1 MVGDK
6 VELGNTGVDVNSGNT
21 SGASVPPPAQPKM
34 KEQGTAAAAP
44 GSSDFDGV
52 EAKSAHDK
60 KTEVVLENLRR
71 QINDLIQ
78 DVGVL
83 KHTGGG
89 SVAAIATLEKSL
101 LNLQGEIAGLRQSL
115 DHVGSGLGGAF
126 DRIQQIEQR
135 LAVVA
140 REAGVGSVLLKTQIQ
155 EQRAFLLQADAE
167 LRELNAQPRQSA
179 QQLQQKVDA
188 DKEAAQARIDAAAR
202 EIIALNFQLDKD
214 TFNSKLVESRLAHLQ
229 KQFRDTLRTLK
240 EAAPAAGRPW
250 YKPWAATDSKG
261 RVYKSAERLFNNS
274 AFSKPE
280 TRSGAD
286 LRVNEEIQRLF
297 TLALFA
303 LQNFSEFVAVPM
315 SLVGTPAAPA
325 TPGKKGASLASAA
338 SASAG
343 TPLRNLNA
351 DAQQVEQNTV
361 NAAVISVIRHDLSQL
376 QDRTDGL
383 IGSHD
388 KNLQFWGKVLL
399 TIATAI
405 LLTLAAVQLAT
416 VFGFTAYFASFA
428 TALQANYVI
437 STVLT
442 FVAEKLALDMA
453 TAATVVAV
461 ATAGS
466 FGLFGAALHQKG
478 APTSLKRD
486 IDNAAQA
493 FEADLAETPA
503 ARMGV

>member
-1 MVGDK
+1 MADSK
-6 VELGNTGVDVNSGNT
+6 VELDGTDGTGVDVNSGNT
-21 SGASVPPPAQPKM
+21 SGAAVPPPAQPKR
-34 KEQGTAAAAP
+34 KEKGTAAAAP
-44 GSSDFDGV
+44 GSSDFAGV
-52 EAKSAHDK
+52 EAKSEHDR
-60 KTEVVLENLRR
+60 KTEIVLETLAKR
-71 QINDLIQ
+71 IDAMHSSVAVIE
-78 DVGVL
+78 
-83 KHTGGG
+83 HTGKG
-89 SVAAIATLEKSL
+89 SVTAIGALEKGLLSLQTEIAT
-101 LNLQGEIAGLRQSL
+101 LRQSL
-115 DHVGSGLGGAF
+115 TRLGTGVEGAF
-126 DRIQQIEQR
+126 DRIQQIEQQ
-135 LAVVA
+135 LADVA
-140 REAGVGSVLLKTQIQ
+140 RQAGAGSVSLKAQIQ
-155 EQRAFLLQADAE
+155 EQRARLLQADAE

-179 QQLQQKVDA
+179 QELQQQLDVNKQ
-188 DKEAAQARIDAAAR
+188 AAQGRIDAAAR

-214 TFNSKLVESRLAHLQ
+214 TFNSKLVESRLEHLQ
-229 KQFRDTLRTLK
+229 KQFRDTLRKLK
-240 EAAPAAGRPW
+240 EAEPAQGRPW
-250 YKPWAATDSKG
+250 STDSKG

-280 TRSGAD
+280 TRSTDD

-297 TLALFA
+297 THALFA

-315 SLVGTPAAPA
+315 PLPGTPAAPA
-325 TPGKKGASLASAA
+325 TPGKKGASLAS
-338 SASAG
+338 SAG
-343 TPLRNLNA
+343 TPLRNANA
-351 DAQQVEQNTV
+351 DAQQNEQNIV
-361 NAAVISVIRHDLSQL
+361 NAAVIGVIRYDLSEL
-376 QDRTDGL
+376 QYRTDGL

-493 FEADLAETPA
+493 FEADLAKTPA